1 MKSRSKDNAV
11 TLVLTCGTAFTAGC
25 ALAGGSPWFAWAM
38 TSMCALDAAGLA
50 AHLVAERAGITTGT
64 ARRYS
69 TEDRLPTPD
78 VIIGNGPRAVRGW
91 SRRTVDD
98 WLARRPGRGARTDKR
113 A

>member
-1 MKSRSKDNAV
+1 MNEPPRYLGLS
-11 TLVLTCGTAFTAGC
+11 
-25 ALAGGSPWFAWAM
+25 
-38 TSMCALDAAGLA
+38 GLA
-50 AHLVAERAGITTGT
+50 KRAGITTGT

-91 SRRTVDD
+91 RHRTVDD
-98 WLARRPGRGARTDKR
+98 WLARRPGRGARTDRR

>member
-11 TLVLTCGTAFTAGC
+11 TLVLTCSAALTAGC
-25 ALAGGSPWFAWAM
+25 ALAGGSPWFTRAM
-38 TSMCALDAAGLA
+38 TSMCYLGLSGLA
-50 AHLVAERAGITTGT
+50 KRAGITTGT

-98 WLARRPGRGARTDKR
+98 WLARRPGRGARTDRR

>member
-1 MKSRSKDNAV
+1 MRPD
-11 TLVLTCGTAFTAGC
+11 
-25 ALAGGSPWFAWAM
+25 SPPTW
-38 TSMCALDAAGLA
+38 SPSDAAHAMNEPPRYLGLSGLA
-50 AHLVAERAGITTGT
+50 KRAGITTGT

-98 WLARRPGRGARTDKR
+98 WLARRPGRGARTDRR